1 MLDATKVSNI
11 KGGGKRKETGFV
23 FGKAQYVPE
32 IHSPPTPIG
41 QASQLMYY
49 ALIHPKSGTI
59 VGPGQIY
66 WALGGEP

>member
-32 IHSPPTPIG
+32 THSPPKPIG
-41 QASQLMYY
+41 HASQLMYY
-49 ALIHPKSGTI
+49 ALIHTKSGTI
-59 VGPGQIY
+59 VGPDQVC
-66 WALGGEP
+66 WVLGGVP